1 MIFSKNIFKNFFRE
15 NSFKKPVTKLSFS
28 HAASLKPVT
37 LLKNESFH
45 KQSLSAVILRTPLL
59 RNYSEQRQGQSLI
72 G

>member
-1 MIFSKNIFKNFFRE
+1 M
-15 NSFKKPVTKLSFS
+15 TKLSFS

-45 KQSLSAVILRTPLL
+45 KQFLSAVILRTPLL